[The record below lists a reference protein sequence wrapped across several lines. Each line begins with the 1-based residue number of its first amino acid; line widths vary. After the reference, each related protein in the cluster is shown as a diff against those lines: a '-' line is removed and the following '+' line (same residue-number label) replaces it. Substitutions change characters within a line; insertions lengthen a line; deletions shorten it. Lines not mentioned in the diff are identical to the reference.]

1 MRYVMNVRMPES
13 WKYHLAAV
21 AVALLAGCGGGH
33 HNNDGNV
40 DCSAPGAN
48 RDVSVPGCPVV
59 PALPDTMAVS
69 LVDADGK
76 VVDLVMPD
84 RHPTLRAVIKSGSG
98 APLRNVV
105 VTLSSTDNSTVF
117 TPAVGSVLTDVNGAA
132 NIVLAPGNLPGKY
145 VLTVSANVNGT
156 VLTSTVNYRVVFP
169 AVTFGYIDR
178 PETLVAYT
186 YTQIGIRT
194 EFNGTQLYT
203 PVQSVEFT
211 SLCSVAGKAVIAS
224 PVNTVNGV
232 AKTTYRDNGCGMDDV
247 ITASTV
253 VNGARISKTTIMT
266 VYPDYRGQVN
276 FVSAS
281 STNIALKDTGS
292 IERPESSVVLFKVLG
307 RDGKPFQGQRVNFKL
322 STSVGGLTHVPSQ
335 LGDTFPFP
343 PGKDQGVTDVN
354 GIARTTVMAGTVAT
368 PVRVLAF
375 LEHSVLT
382 AESDQLM
389 VTSGVAAQNN
399 FTLSSSMFNTEG
411 WDAAGCAAPSG
422 AIITARLGDYF
433 NNPVPDGTAVSFTA
447 EGGSIDASCLTGQD
461 SAVQADG
468 SVLTR
473 KGTPGAC
480 SVRFCAGNPRPDDGR
495 VTILA
500 HALGEESFIDANG
513 NDRFD
518 AGESY
523 VDLGEPFRNDRAV
536 TALNANFQDDAFSS
550 GNAVRVGNEPY
561 TDSNSSGAW
570 DRRGDGQYNGVLRAP
585 SSVNTSPANTV
596 HVRKALVQVLSTS
609 KAQITPLGSVPF
621 ALDSCMDG
629 TLFENAVRTFPIA
642 IRDINGTVFPI
653 NRSAIT
659 GQAIDLPG
667 NPLPA
672 GTTIAFTASN
682 GAIVNGR
689 SFVVPNIES
698 ASAANWVYPV
708 QMVSD
713 VTQVGTVCQLN
724 KVRSGTLTVTVTTPS
739 GQVTTASFGV
749 TD

>member
-1 MRYVMNVRMPES
+1 MRYVMNVRMPVG
-13 WKYHLAAV
+13 WKYYLAAV
-21 AVALLAGCGGGH
+21 AIALLAGCGGGH
-33 HNNDGNV
+33 HHNDRNV
-40 DCSAPGAN
+40 DCSALGAN
-48 RDVSVPGCPVV
+48 RDASVPGCPVV
-59 PALPDTMAVS
+59 PALPDIMTVS

-76 VVDLVMPD
+76 VVDLVTSD

-105 VTLSSTDNSTVF
+105 VALSSTDNSAVF
-117 TPAVGSVLTDVNGAA
+117 APAVGSALTDVNGVAK
-132 NIVLAPGNLPGKY
+132 IVLAPGNLPAKY
-145 VLTVSANVNGT
+145 VLTVNANVNGT
-156 VLTSTVNYRVVFP
+156 VLTSTVNYWVVFP
-169 AVTFGYIDR
+169 TVTFGYIDR

-186 YTQIGIRT
+186 YTQIGVRT
-194 EFNGTQLYT
+194 EFNGTQLYV

-224 PVNTVNGV
+224 PVNTVSGV

-247 ITASTV
+247 ITATTV

-281 STNIALKDTGS
+281 TTNIALKNTGS
-292 IERPESSVVLFKVLG
+292 AERPESSVVLFKVLD
-307 RDGKPFQGQRVNFKL
+307 RNGKPFQGPRVYFKL
-322 STSVGGLTHVPSQ
+322 STSVGGVTHVPNQ
-335 LGDTFPFP
+335 VGNPYPFE
-343 PGKDQGVTDVN
+343 PGKEQGITDVN

-368 PVRVLAF
+368 PLRVQAM

-389 VTSGVAAQNN
+389 VSSGVPAQNS

-411 WDAAGCAAPSG
+411 WDVAACTAPSG
-422 AIITARLGDYF
+422 AIITASLGDYF
-433 NNPVPDGTAVSFTA
+433 NNPVPDGTAISFTA

-461 SAVQADG
+461 SIIQSDG
-468 SVLTR
+468 GVLMR
-473 KGTPGAC
+473 KGTPGSC
-480 SVRFCAGNPRPDDGR
+480 SVRFCAANPRPSDGR

-536 TALNANFQDDAFSS
+536 TALNANFQDDTFSG
-550 GNAVRVGNEPY
+550 GNAVRAGNEPY
-561 TDSNSSGAW
+561 TDSNGSGAW

-585 SSVNTSPANTV
+585 SSVNTSPTNTV
-596 HVRKALVQVLSTS
+596 HVRRALVQVLSTS
-609 KAQITPLGSVPF
+609 KAQITPLGSMPF
-621 ALDSCMDG
+621 ALDSCVDG
-629 TLFENAVRTFPIA
+629 TPFENAVRTLPIA
-642 IRDINGTVFPI
+642 IRDMNGTVFPI
-653 NRSAIT
+653 NRSAST
-659 GQAIDLPG
+659 GQAIDLSG

-672 GTTIAFTASN
+672 GTTITFAASN
-682 GAIVNGR
+682 GSVVSGR

-698 ASAANWVYPV
+698 ASAANWIYSV

-713 VTQVGTVCQLN
+713 VTQIGTVCQLN

-739 GQVTTASFGV
+739 GQVTMANFGV